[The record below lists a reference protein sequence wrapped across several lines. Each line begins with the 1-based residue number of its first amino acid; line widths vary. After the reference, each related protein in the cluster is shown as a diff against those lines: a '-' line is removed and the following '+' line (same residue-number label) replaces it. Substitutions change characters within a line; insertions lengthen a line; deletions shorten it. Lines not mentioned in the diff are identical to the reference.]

1 MKYHFPKRLLSAALT
16 LALLAGLL
24 CTSAFAATY
33 VGATEIAP
41 VGGTDGD
48 GKITV
53 TVYDYAP
60 GNVGDGD
67 KIQNPQGTPVDGV
80 GINALRIGSVV
91 ELTTEETPDGG
102 ATTQVAF
109 GLGKTMVTALKLD
122 ADMAIASNGDISYF
136 KPQDVQKAV
145 ENADQAALEELAA
158 GQGSSNKVTGDNG
171 VAEFTGLTYGLYLLA
186 KSKLPAEATTDF
198 APFLVSVPMYVNDSW
213 TQTVY
218 AYPKVRTGEIETA
231 KKVDDTDKYVN
242 AGQTL
247 NFTITETI
255 PASNATTGAN
265 SANNFTKFEITDTNA
280 KKTLNIQTNTLVVK
294 LGNVTL
300 NGADE
305 ETYNKADADSKK
317 TYDYFYTYADSSS
330 TPAQSVL
337 TITLTDTGLGKLNL
351 DMTEKQTLTVTYSA
365 TVATD
370 VNFESNLENT
380 ALLTYRR
387 AGMDATAEDAT
398 TNSSS
403 VDLYTYGIDL
413 TKTLSDASDQIGA
426 DQITFELYEDSNGA
440 LGAKVPVTGSNGIY
454 WQAKTEESPAVAM
467 HVTSGSNSG
476 HVKLYGLEPGTYY
489 LKETAT
495 QNGYALLD
503 QPITIVISTSGDV
516 SVSDPTVSAT
526 VNNADATVSNGVV
539 QLSVTNTKLTTG
551 FQLPQ
556 TGGEGTL
563 LVTAIGLGLLCAAVV
578 LLVVYRKKSRN

>member
-33 VGATEIAP
+33 VSATEIAP

-60 GNVGDGD
+60 GNVGNGD
-67 KIQNPQGTPVDGV
+67 KIQDPQGTPVDGV

-109 GLGKTMVTALKLD
+109 GLSESVVTDLELGGVSTLATDTQTGTIYFAPEVLQSALEADGKQSIIETYL
-122 ADMAIASNGDISYF
+122 NDISH
-136 KPQDVQKAV
+136 
-145 ENADQAALEELAA
+145 QAKNE
-158 GQGSSNKVTGDNG
+158 VTNNG
-171 VAEFTGLTYGLYLLA
+171 VATFNNLDYGLYLLA
-186 KSKLPAEATTDF
+186 KSKLHAEATTDF
-198 APFLVSVPMYVNDSW
+198 VPFLVSVPMYVNDSW
-213 TQTVY
+213 TQNVY
-218 AYPKVRTGEIETA
+218 AYPKVRTDKATLTKTVA
-231 KKVDDTDKYVN
+231 DDDKNVN
-242 AGQTL
+242 AGQTIP
-247 NFTITETI
+247 FTLTATI
-255 PASNATTGAN
+255 PATETGNGQAKD
-265 SANNFTKFEITDTNA
+265 FTKFAITDTNTNE
-280 KKTLNIQTNTLVVK
+280 TLSIQNATTTGVTVK
-294 LGNVTL
+294 LNGNVLTAGTDYDTPTYT
-300 NGADE
+300 NG
-305 ETYNKADADSKK
+305 
-317 TYDYFYTYADSSS
+317 
-330 TPAQSVL
+330 VL
-337 TITLTDTGLGKLNL
+337 TITFTADGLEKLNAKL
-351 DMTEKQTLTVTYSA
+351 DEDQTITVTYNA
-365 TVATD
+365 TVNTD
-370 VNFESNLENT
+370 VTSFSSQL
-380 ALLTYRR
+380 
-387 AGMDATAEDAT
+387 
-398 TNSSS
+398 TNSAELAYNRGSGDVTASS
-403 VDLYTYGIDL
+403 DTVNLYTYGIDL
-413 TKTLSDASDQIGA
+413 TKTLSDASDKIGA

-454 WQAKTEESPAVAM
+454 WQAAATGQTTTMAVASAE
-467 HVTSGSNSG
+467 TNSS
-476 HVKLYGLEPGTYY
+476 HLYLYGLEPGTYY

-539 QLSVTNTKLTTG
+539 QLSVTNTKLTAG

>member
-60 GNVGDGD
+60 GNVGNGD
-67 KIQNPQGTPVDGV
+67 KIQDPQGTPVDGV

-122 ADMAIASNGDISYF
+122 ADMAIASNGDVSYF

-145 ENADQAALEELAA
+145 ENTDQAALETLAA
-158 GQGSSNKVTGDNG
+158 GQGSSNKVTGDTG

-186 KSKLPAEATTDF
+186 KSELPAEATTDF
-198 APFLVSVPMYVNDSW
+198 APFLVSMPMYVNDSW
-213 TQTVY
+213 TQNVY
-218 AYPKVRTGEIETA
+218 AYPKVRTDKATLTKTVA
-231 KKVDDTDKYVN
+231 DDDKYVN
-242 AGQTL
+242 AGQTIP
-247 NFTITETI
+247 FTLTATI
-255 PASNATTGAN
+255 PATETAQGATKPFG
-265 SANNFTKFEITDTNA
+265 SFVITDTNA
-280 KKTLNIQTNTLVVK
+280 QQTLSIQNATTN
-294 LGNVTL
+294 GVTVAL
-300 NGADE
+300 NGSNLTA
-305 ETYNKADADSKK
+305 ET
-317 TYDYFYTYADSSS
+317 DYFTPTYEGG
-330 TPAQSVL
+330 VL
-337 TITLTDTGLGKLNL
+337 TITFTADGLAELNKNL
-351 DMTEKQTLTVTYSA
+351 DQNQTITVTYNATVNTGVTSFNSKLTNSA
-365 TVATD
+365 T
-370 VNFESNLENT
+370 
-380 ALLTYRR
+380 LTYDR
-387 AGMDATAEDAT
+387 GSGPVTA
-398 TNSSS
+398 SSS
-403 VDLYTYGIDL
+403 AVNLYTYGIDL
-413 TKTLSDASDQIGA
+413 TKTLSDASDKIGA

-539 QLSVTNTKLTTG
+539 QLSVTNTKLTAG

>member
-60 GNVGDGD
+60 GNVGNGD

-109 GLGKTMVTALKLD
+109 GLSGDKVTALGLKEED
-122 ADMAIASNGDISYF
+122 EIATYNGTTYF
-136 KPQDVQKAV
+136 APEAVQTAV
-145 ENADQAALEELAA
+145 ENANQATLEALAA
-158 GQGSSNKVTGDNG
+158 GQESSQKVTGDTG

-186 KSKLPAEATTDF
+186 KSELPAAATTDF
-198 APFLVSVPMYVNDSW
+198 VPFLVSVPMYVNDSW

-218 AYPKVRTGEIETA
+218 AYPKVRTDKATLTKTVA
-231 KKVDDTDKYVN
+231 DDDKYVN
-242 AGQTL
+242 AGQTIP
-247 NFTITETI
+247 FTLTATI
-255 PASNATTGAN
+255 PATETAQGATKPFG
-265 SANNFTKFEITDTNA
+265 SFVITDTNA
-280 KKTLNIQTNTLVVK
+280 QQTLSIQNATTN
-294 LGNVTL
+294 GVTVAL
-300 NGADE
+300 NGSNLTA
-305 ETYNKADADSKK
+305 ET
-317 TYDYFYTYADSSS
+317 DYFTPTYEGG
-330 TPAQSVL
+330 VL
-337 TITLTDTGLGKLNL
+337 TITFTADGLEKLNAKL
-351 DMTEKQTLTVTYSA
+351 DEDQTITVTYNATVNTGVTSFNSKLTNSA
-365 TVATD
+365 T
-370 VNFESNLENT
+370 
-380 ALLTYRR
+380 LTYDR
-387 AGMDATAEDAT
+387 GSGPVTA
-398 TNSSS
+398 SSS
-403 VDLYTYGIDL
+403 AVNLYTYGIDL
-413 TKTLSDASDQIGA
+413 TKTLSDASDKIGA

>member
-24 CTSAFAATY
+24 CTSAFAA
-33 VGATEIAP
+33 GATVNKIEEKA
-41 VGGTDGD
+41 GDD

-53 TVYDYAP
+53 TVYDRTP
-60 GNVGDGD
+60 DTSVGTGAATTVSD
-67 KIQNPQGTPVDGV
+67 GTPVKGV
-80 GINALRIGSVV
+80 GINALKIGSVV
-91 ELTTEETPDGG
+91 ELTTKDDATNMV
-102 ATTQVAF
+102 TTQVAF
-109 GLGKTMVTALKLD
+109 GLSGDKVTALGLKEED
-122 ADMAIASNGDISYF
+122 EIATYNGTTYF
-136 KPQDVQKAV
+136 APEAVQTAV
-145 ENADQAALEELAA
+145 ENANQATLEALAA
-158 GQGSSNKVTGDNG
+158 GQESSQKVTGDTG

-186 KSKLPAEATTDF
+186 KSELPAAATTDF
-198 APFLVSVPMYVNDSW
+198 VPFLVSVPMYVNDSW

-218 AYPKVRTGEIETA
+218 AYPKVRTDKATLTKTVA
-231 KKVDDTDKYVN
+231 DDDKYVN
-242 AGQTL
+242 AGQTIP
-247 NFTITETI
+247 FTLTATI
-255 PASNATTGAN
+255 PATETGNGQAKD
-265 SANNFTKFEITDTNA
+265 FTKFAITDTNA
-280 KKTLNIQTNTLVVK
+280 QQTLSIQNATTTGVTVK
-294 LGNVTL
+294 LNGNVLTAGTDYDTPTYT
-300 NGADE
+300 NG
-305 ETYNKADADSKK
+305 
-317 TYDYFYTYADSSS
+317 
-330 TPAQSVL
+330 VL
-337 TITLTDTGLGKLNL
+337 TITFTADGLEKLNAKL
-351 DMTEKQTLTVTYSA
+351 DEDQTITVTYNATVNTGVTSFNSKLTNSA
-365 TVATD
+365 T
-370 VNFESNLENT
+370 
-380 ALLTYRR
+380 LTYDR
-387 AGMDATAEDAT
+387 GSGPVTA
-398 TNSSS
+398 SSS
-403 VDLYTYGIDL
+403 AVNLYTYGIDL

-426 DQITFELYEDSNGA
+426 DQIAFELYEDSNGA

-539 QLSVTNTKLTTG
+539 QLSVTNTKLTAG
-551 FQLPQ
+551 FRLPQ

>member
-60 GNVGDGD
+60 GNVGNGD

-145 ENADQAALEELAA
+145 EKADQAALEELAA

-198 APFLVSVPMYVNDSW
+198 APFLVSVPMYVNESW

-218 AYPKVRTGEIETA
+218 AYPKVRTDKATLTKTVA
-231 KKVDDTDKYVN
+231 DDDKYVN
-242 AGQTL
+242 AGQTIP
-247 NFTITETI
+247 FTLTATI
-255 PASNATTGAN
+255 PATETAQGATKPFG
-265 SANNFTKFEITDTNA
+265 SFVITDTNDG
-280 KKTLNIQTNTLVVK
+280 KTLSIDTISQF
-294 LGNVTL
+294 NVALKAEDSAQSVNLDKTTEDSQQ
-300 NGADE
+300 NG
-305 ETYNKADADSKK
+305 
-317 TYDYFYTYADSSS
+317 DYYIGYTDSSDG
-330 TPAQSVL
+330 QDKVL
-337 TITLTDTGLGKLNL
+337 TITFTADGLAELNKNL
-351 DMTEKQTLTVTYSA
+351 DQNQTITVTYNATVNTGVTSFNSKLTNSA
-365 TVATD
+365 T
-370 VNFESNLENT
+370 
-380 ALLTYRR
+380 LTYDR
-387 AGMDATAEDAT
+387 GSGPVTA
-398 TNSSS
+398 SSS
-403 VDLYTYGIDL
+403 AVNLYTYGIDL
-413 TKTLSDASDQIGA
+413 TKTLSDASDKIGA

-440 LGAKVPVTGSNGIY
+440 LGAKVPVTGSDGIY